1 MIKDSVFRRLFLEP
15 KYALQL
21 YRVLH
26 PEDITATEKLI
37 DYCVEHD
44 ILPEYLLDRREEVN
58 SMVDV
63 IFDDSIHQVFEEPE
77 RDAVFIL
84 WIKMWINS
92 NKCSV
97 PFVREKFLY
106 KILKKNT

>member
-1 MIKDSVFRRLFLEP
+1 MLCDQRQRFSPSFSGTEVCVT
-15 KYALQL
+15 AVQSTS
-21 YRVLH
+21 

-37 DYCVEHD
+37 VYCVEHD
-44 ILPEYLLDRREEVN
+44 ILPEYLLDRREEVT

-84 WIKMWINS
+84 WIKMWITRAYPVS
-92 NKCSV
+92 K
-97 PFVREKFLY
+97 
-106 KILKKNT
+106 

>member
-37 DYCVEHD
+37 VYCVEHD
-44 ILPEYLLDRREEVN
+44 ILPEYLLDRREEVT

-63 IFDDSIHQVFEEPE
+63 IFDDSIHQVFEKPE

-84 WIKMWINS
+84 WIKMWITRAYPVS
-92 NKCSV
+92 K
-97 PFVREKFLY
+97 
-106 KILKKNT
+106 